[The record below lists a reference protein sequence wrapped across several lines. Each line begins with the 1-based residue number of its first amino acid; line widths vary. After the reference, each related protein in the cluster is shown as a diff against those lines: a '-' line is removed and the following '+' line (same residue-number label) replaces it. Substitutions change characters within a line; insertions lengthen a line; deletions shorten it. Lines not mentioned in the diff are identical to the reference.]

1 MLLCLYEVTLLSPKC
16 CGRNA
21 SGNVYLGLELGK
33 DSQWMVLEFLGV
45 LV

>member
-1 MLLCLYEVTLLSPKC
+1 MFLCLYEVTLLGTR
-16 CGRNA
+16 GRNG

-33 DSQWMVLEFLGV
+33 DSQWTVLEFLGA